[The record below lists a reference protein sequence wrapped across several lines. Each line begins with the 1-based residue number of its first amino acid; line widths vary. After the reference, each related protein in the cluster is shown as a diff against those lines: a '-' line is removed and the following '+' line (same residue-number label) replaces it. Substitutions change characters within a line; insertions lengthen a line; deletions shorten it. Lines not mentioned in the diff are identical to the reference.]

1 MWLRMKNMFLIIL
14 LILLTNFVTF
24 RVTVEK
30 NLHLNRSHDEIIA
43 EIQLVTNCELSH
55 ESFVVVDL
63 ETRKNVS
70 FNFSK
75 AYLRTVEGN
84 RLQIQ
89 LDPKFRD
96 VTSDFEMHPAQKKM
110 TIEVDCN
117 ISDRLKNT
125 FDSLRNTFK
134 N

>member
-1 MWLRMKNMFLIIL
+1 MKNMFLITI

-24 RVTVEK
+24 RVTLEK
-30 NLHLNRSHDEIIA
+30 NLQLNSSQDEIIA
-43 EIQLVTNCELSH
+43 EIKLVTNCELSH
-55 ESFVVVDL
+55 EFFVVVDL
-63 ETRKNVS
+63 DTKKNVG

-75 AYLRTVEGN
+75 AYLRTVKGN
-84 RLQIQ
+84 RLQVQ
-89 LDPKFRD
+89 VDPKFRD
-96 VTSDFEMHPAQKKM
+96 VTSDFESHPAKKQM

>member
-1 MWLRMKNMFLIIL
+1 MKNMFLITI

-24 RVTVEK
+24 RVAIEK
-30 NLHLNRSHDEIIA
+30 NLQKIRSEDEIIA

-55 ESFVVVDL
+55 ESFIVVDL
-63 ETRKNVS
+63 ETKKNVG

-96 VTSDFEMHPAQKKM
+96 VTSDFETHPAQKQM
-110 TIEVDCN
+110 TIKVDCN

>member
-1 MWLRMKNMFLIIL
+1 MKNMFLIAI
-14 LILLTNFVTF
+14 LILITNFVTF

-30 NLHLNRSHDEIIA
+30 NLKLNKSQDEIIS

-63 ETRKNVS
+63 ETKKNVG

-96 VTSDFEMHPAQKKM
+96 VTSDFETHPAQKQM
-110 TIEVDCN
+110 TIKVDCN

>member
-1 MWLRMKNMFLIIL
+1 MKNMFLITI

-24 RVTVEK
+24 RVAIEK
-30 NLHLNRSHDEIIA
+30 NLRLIRSEDEIIA

-55 ESFVVVDL
+55 ESFIVVDL
-63 ETRKNVS
+63 ETKKNVG

-96 VTSDFEMHPAQKKM
+96 VTSDFETHPAQKQM
-110 TIEVDCN
+110 TIKVDCN

>member
-1 MWLRMKNMFLIIL
+1 MKNMFLITI

-24 RVTVEK
+24 RVAIEK
-30 NLHLNRSHDEIIA
+30 NLQLIRSEDEIIA

-55 ESFVVVDL
+55 DSFVVVDL
-63 ETRKNVS
+63 ETKKNVG

-96 VTSDFEMHPAQKKM
+96 VTSDFETHPAQKQM
-110 TIEVDCN
+110 TIKVDCN

>member
-1 MWLRMKNMFLIIL
+1 MKNMFLIAI
-14 LILLTNFVTF
+14 LILMTNFVTF
-24 RVTVEK
+24 RVTVER
-30 NLHLNRSHDEIIA
+30 NLKLNRSQDEIIA

-55 ESFVVVDL
+55 EAFVVVDL
-63 ETRKNVS
+63 ETKKNVG

-89 LDPKFRD
+89 VDPKFRD
-96 VTSDFEMHPAQKKM
+96 VIADFESHPAQKKM

>member
-1 MWLRMKNMFLIIL
+1 MKNMFLITF

-24 RVTVEK
+24 RVTLEK
-30 NLHLNRSHDEIIA
+30 NLELNSSQDEIIA
-43 EIQLVTNCELSH
+43 EIKLVTNCELSH
-55 ESFVVVDL
+55 EFFVVVDL
-63 ETRKNVS
+63 DTKKNVG

-75 AYLRTVEGN
+75 AYLRTVKGN
-84 RLQIQ
+84 RLQVQ
-89 LDPKFRD
+89 VDPKFRD
-96 VTSDFEMHPAQKKM
+96 VTSDFESHPAQKQM

>member
-1 MWLRMKNMFLIIL
+1 MKNMFLITI

-24 RVTVEK
+24 RVAIEK
-30 NLHLNRSHDEIIA
+30 NLQLIRSEDEIIA

-55 ESFVVVDL
+55 ESFIVVDL
-63 ETRKNVS
+63 ETKKNVG

-96 VTSDFEMHPAQKKM
+96 VTSDFETHPAQKQM
-110 TIEVDCN
+110 TIKVDCN

>member
-1 MWLRMKNMFLIIL
+1 MFLIII

-24 RVTVEK
+24 RVAIEK
-30 NLHLNRSHDEIIA
+30 NLQLIRSEDEIIA
-43 EIQLVTNCELSH
+43 EIQLVTNCELSQ
-55 ESFVVVDL
+55 ESFIVVDL
-63 ETRKNVS
+63 ETKKNVG

-96 VTSDFEMHPAQKKM
+96 VTSDFEMHPAQKQM
-110 TIEVDCN
+110 TIKVDCN

>member
-1 MWLRMKNMFLIIL
+1 MKNMFLITI

-24 RVTVEK
+24 RVAIEK
-30 NLHLNRSHDEIIA
+30 NLQLIRSEDEIIA

-55 ESFVVVDL
+55 ESFIVVDL
-63 ETRKNVS
+63 ETKKNVG

-89 LDPKFRD
+89 VDPKFRD
-96 VTSDFEMHPAQKKM
+96 VTADFESHPAQKKM

>member
-1 MWLRMKNMFLIIL
+1 MFLITI

-24 RVTVEK
+24 RVAIEK
-30 NLHLNRSHDEIIA
+30 NLQLIRSEDEIIA
-43 EIQLVTNCELSH
+43 EIQLVTNCELSQ
-55 ESFVVVDL
+55 ESFIVVDL
-63 ETRKNVS
+63 ETKKNVG

-96 VTSDFEMHPAQKKM
+96 VTSDFETHPAQKQM
-110 TIEVDCN
+110 TIKVDCN

>member
-1 MWLRMKNMFLIIL
+1 MKNMFLITI

-24 RVTVEK
+24 RVAIEK
-30 NLHLNRSHDEIIA
+30 NLQLIRSEDEIIA

-55 ESFVVVDL
+55 EAFIVVDL
-63 ETRKNVS
+63 ETKKNVG

-96 VTSDFEMHPAQKKM
+96 VTSDFETHPAQKQM
-110 TIEVDCN
+110 TIKVDCN

>member
-1 MWLRMKNMFLIIL
+1 MKNMFLIAI
-14 LILLTNFVTF
+14 LILITNFVTF

-30 NLHLNRSHDEIIA
+30 NSHLIKSKDEIVA

-55 ESFVVVDL
+55 EAFVVVDL
-63 ETRKNVS
+63 ETKKNVG

-75 AYLRTVEGN
+75 AYLRTVQGN

-89 LDPKFRD
+89 LDPKFRN
-96 VTSDFEMHPAQKKM
+96 VTSDFESHPAQKQM
-110 TIEVDCN
+110 IIEVDCN

-125 FDSLRNTFK
+125 FDSLRDAFK

>member
-1 MWLRMKNMFLIIL
+1 MKNMFLIAI
-14 LILLTNFVTF
+14 LILLTNLVTY
-24 RVTVEK
+24 RVAVEK
-30 NLHLNRSHDEIIA
+30 NLQLIRSEDEIVA

-55 ESFVVVDL
+55 EAFVVVDL
-63 ETRKNVS
+63 ETKKNVG

-96 VTSDFEMHPAQKKM
+96 VTSDFESHLAQKQM
-110 TIEVDCN
+110 IIEVDCN

-125 FDSLRNTFK
+125 FDSLRETFK

>member
-1 MWLRMKNMFLIIL
+1 MKNMFLITI

-24 RVTVEK
+24 RVAIEK
-30 NLHLNRSHDEIIA
+30 NLQLIRSEDEIIA

-63 ETRKNVS
+63 ETKKNVG

-89 LDPKFRD
+89 LDPKFRN
-96 VTSDFEMHPAQKKM
+96 VTSDFEIASGSK
-110 TIEVDCN
+110 TNDN
-117 ISDRLKNT
+117 
-125 FDSLRNTFK
+125 
-134 N
+134 

>member
-1 MWLRMKNMFLIIL
+1 LLLFELRQK
-14 LILLTNFVTF
+14 
-24 RVTVEK
+24 K
-30 NLHLNRSHDEIIA
+30 NLQLIKLKDEIVA

-55 ESFVVVDL
+55 EAFVVVDL
-63 ETRKNVS
+63 ETKKNVG

-89 LDPKFRD
+89 LDPKFRN
-96 VTSDFEMHPAQKKM
+96 VTSDFESHPAQKQM
-110 TIEVDCN
+110 IIEVDCN

-125 FDSLRNTFK
+125 FDSLRDAFK

>member
-1 MWLRMKNMFLIIL
+1 MFLIAI
-14 LILLTNFVTF
+14 LILITNFVTF

-30 NLHLNRSHDEIIA
+30 NLKLNKSQDEIIS
-43 EIQLVTNCELSH
+43 EIQLVTNCELSQ
-55 ESFVVVDL
+55 ESFIVVDL
-63 ETRKNVS
+63 ETKKNVG

-96 VTSDFEMHPAQKKM
+96 VTSDFETHPAQKQM
-110 TIEVDCN
+110 TIKVDCN

>member
-1 MWLRMKNMFLIIL
+1 MKNMFLITI

-24 RVTVEK
+24 RVAIEK
-30 NLHLNRSHDEIIA
+30 NLQLIRSEDEIIA

-96 VTSDFEMHPAQKKM
+96 VTSDFETHPAQKQM
-110 TIEVDCN
+110 TIKVDCN

>member
-1 MWLRMKNMFLIIL
+1 MKNMFLIAI
-14 LILLTNFVTF
+14 LILITNFVTF

-30 NLHLNRSHDEIIA
+30 NLKLNKSQDEIIS
-43 EIQLVTNCELSH
+43 EIQLVTNCELSQ
-55 ESFVVVDL
+55 ESFIVVDL
-63 ETRKNVS
+63 ETKKNVG

-96 VTSDFEMHPAQKKM
+96 VTSDFETHPAQKQM
-110 TIEVDCN
+110 TIKVDCN

>member
-1 MWLRMKNMFLIIL
+1 MFLITI

-24 RVTVEK
+24 RVAIEK
-30 NLHLNRSHDEIIA
+30 NLQLIRSEDEIIA

-55 ESFVVVDL
+55 ESFIVVDL
-63 ETRKNVS
+63 ETKKNVG

-96 VTSDFEMHPAQKKM
+96 VTSDFEMHPAQKQM

>member
-1 MWLRMKNMFLIIL
+1 MFLITI

-24 RVTVEK
+24 RVAIEK
-30 NLHLNRSHDEIIA
+30 NLQLIRSEDEIIA
-43 EIQLVTNCELSH
+43 EIQLVTNCELSQD
-55 ESFVVVDL
+55 SFIVVDL
-63 ETRKNVS
+63 ETKKNVG

-96 VTSDFEMHPAQKKM
+96 VTSDFETHPAQKQM
-110 TIEVDCN
+110 TIKVDCN

>member
-1 MWLRMKNMFLIIL
+1 MKNIFLIAI
-14 LILLTNFVTF
+14 LILITNFVTF

-30 NLHLNRSHDEIIA
+30 NLKLNKSQDEIIS

-63 ETRKNVS
+63 ETKKNVG

-89 LDPKFRD
+89 VDPKFRD
-96 VTSDFEMHPAQKKM
+96 VTADFESHLAQKKM

>member
-1 MWLRMKNMFLIIL
+1 MKNMFLITI

-24 RVTVEK
+24 RVAIEK
-30 NLHLNRSHDEIIA
+30 NLQLIRSEDEIIA

-55 ESFVVVDL
+55 ESFIVVDL
-63 ETRKNVS
+63 ETKKNVG

-89 LDPKFRD
+89 LDTKFRD
-96 VTSDFEMHPAQKKM
+96 VTSDFETHPAQKQM
-110 TIEVDCN
+110 TIKVDCN

>member
-1 MWLRMKNMFLIIL
+1 MKNMFLIAI
-14 LILLTNFVTF
+14 LILITNFVTF
-24 RVTVEK
+24 RVTAEK
-30 NLHLNRSHDEIIA
+30 NLKLNKSQDEIIS

-63 ETRKNVS
+63 ETKKNVG

-96 VTSDFEMHPAQKKM
+96 VTSDFESHPAQKQM

>member
-1 MWLRMKNMFLIIL
+1 MFLITI

-24 RVTVEK
+24 RVAIEK
-30 NLHLNRSHDEIIA
+30 NLQLIRSEDEIIA

-55 ESFVVVDL
+55 DSFVVVDL
-63 ETRKNVS
+63 ETKKNVG

-96 VTSDFEMHPAQKKM
+96 VTSDFEMHPAQKQM

>member
-1 MWLRMKNMFLIIL
+1 MKNMFLIAI
-14 LILLTNFVTF
+14 LILITNFVTF

-30 NLHLNRSHDEIIA
+30 NLKLNKPQDEIIS

-63 ETRKNVS
+63 ETKKNVG

-89 LDPKFRD
+89 VDPKFRD
-96 VTSDFEMHPAQKKM
+96 VTSDFESHPAQKQM

>member
-1 MWLRMKNMFLIIL
+1 MFLITI

-24 RVTVEK
+24 RVAIEK
-30 NLHLNRSHDEIIA
+30 NLQLIRSEDEIIA

-96 VTSDFEMHPAQKKM
+96 VTSDFEMHPAQKQM

>member
-1 MWLRMKNMFLIIL
+1 MKNMFLITI
-14 LILLTNFVTF
+14 LILLTNFITF
-24 RVTVEK
+24 RVAIEK
-30 NLHLNRSHDEIIA
+30 NLQLIRSEDEIIA

-96 VTSDFEMHPAQKKM
+96 VTPDFEIHPAQNQM

-125 FDSLRNTFK
+125 FD
-134 N
+134 

>member
-1 MWLRMKNMFLIIL
+1 MFLITI

-24 RVTVEK
+24 RVAIEK
-30 NLHLNRSHDEIIA
+30 NLQLIRSEDEIIA

-55 ESFVVVDL
+55 ESFIVVDL
-63 ETRKNVS
+63 ETKKNVG

-96 VTSDFEMHPAQKKM
+96 VTSDFETHPAQKQM
-110 TIEVDCN
+110 TIKVDCN

>member
-1 MWLRMKNMFLIIL
+1 MKNMFLIAI
-14 LILLTNFVTF
+14 LILITNFVTF

-30 NLHLNRSHDEIIA
+30 NLKLNKSQDEIIS

-63 ETRKNVS
+63 ETKKNVG

-89 LDPKFRD
+89 VDPKFRD
-96 VTSDFEMHPAQKKM
+96 VTADFESHLAQKKM

>member
-1 MWLRMKNMFLIIL
+1 MKNIFLIAI
-14 LILLTNFVTF
+14 LILITNFVTF

-30 NLHLNRSHDEIIA
+30 NLKLNKSQDEIIS
-43 EIQLVTNCELSH
+43 EIQLVTNCELSQ
-55 ESFVVVDL
+55 ESFIVVDL
-63 ETRKNVS
+63 ETKKNVG

-96 VTSDFEMHPAQKKM
+96 VTSDFETHPAQKQM
-110 TIEVDCN
+110 TIKVDCN

>member
-1 MWLRMKNMFLIIL
+1 MKNMFLIAI
-14 LILLTNFVTF
+14 LILITNFVTF

-30 NLHLNRSHDEIIA
+30 NLKLNKPQDEIIS

-63 ETRKNVS
+63 ETKKNVG

-96 VTSDFEMHPAQKKM
+96 VTSDFEMHLAQKQM

>member
-1 MWLRMKNMFLIIL
+1 MFLITI

-24 RVTVEK
+24 RVAIEK
-30 NLHLNRSHDEIIA
+30 NLQLIRSEDEIIA

-63 ETRKNVS
+63 ETKKNVG

-96 VTSDFEMHPAQKKM
+96 VTSDFETHPAQKQM
-110 TIEVDCN
+110 TIKVDCN

>member
-1 MWLRMKNMFLIIL
+1 MKNMFLIIV

-24 RVTVEK
+24 RVAIEK
-30 NLHLNRSHDEIIA
+30 NLRLIRSEDEIIA

-55 ESFVVVDL
+55 ESFIVVDL
-63 ETRKNVS
+63 ETKKNVG

-96 VTSDFEMHPAQKKM
+96 VTSDFETHPAQKQM
-110 TIEVDCN
+110 TIKVDCN

>member
-1 MWLRMKNMFLIIL
+1 MKNMFLITI

-24 RVTVEK
+24 RVTLEK
-30 NLHLNRSHDEIIA
+30 NLQLNSSQDEIIA
-43 EIQLVTNCELSH
+43 EIKLVTNCELSH
-55 ESFVVVDL
+55 EFFVVVDL
-63 ETRKNVS
+63 DTKKNVG

-75 AYLRTVEGN
+75 AYLRTVKGN
-84 RLQIQ
+84 RLQVQ
-89 LDPKFRD
+89 VDPKFRD
-96 VTSDFEMHPAQKKM
+96 VTSDFESHPAQKQM

>member
-1 MWLRMKNMFLIIL
+1 MKNVFLIAT

-24 RVTVEK
+24 RVATEK
-30 NLHLNRSHDEIIA
+30 NLQFIKSKDEIVA

-55 ESFVVVDL
+55 EAFVVVDL
-63 ETRKNVS
+63 ETKKNVG

-96 VTSDFEMHPAQKKM
+96 VTSDFEMHPAQKQM

>member
-1 MWLRMKNMFLIIL
+1 MFLIAI

-24 RVTVEK
+24 RVAIEK
-30 NLHLNRSHDEIIA
+30 NLQLIRSEDEIIA

-55 ESFVVVDL
+55 ESFIVVDL
-63 ETRKNVS
+63 ETKKNVG

-96 VTSDFEMHPAQKKM
+96 VTSDFETHPAQKQM
-110 TIEVDCN
+110 TIKVDCN

>member
-1 MWLRMKNMFLIIL
+1 MKNMFLIAL

-30 NLHLNRSHDEIIA
+30 NLHLNRPYDEIIA

-63 ETRKNVS
+63 ETKKNVS

-96 VTSDFEMHPAQKKM
+96 VTSDFETHPAQKQM
-110 TIEVDCN
+110 IIEVDCN

-134 N
+134 K